1 MAIPLRSADVTTHPA
16 HDRPR
21 ALIGRHRASWWLA
34 VAGAVLGL
42 VVVVC
47 LAAAAYGVIRTA
59 EIRNDLV
66 DRLYPAETE
75 NLRLTAALVDEET
88 GIRGYA
94 ATGDRSFLAPYTAG
108 RAEENRALSRLL
120 ALAGETPE
128 DESLPGDLG
137 IVRTRARDWRT
148 RYAEPVIAEV
158 RAHPG
163 VPTVMNRADDGKV
176 LFDAVRGALARQE
189 AGILAARTQ
198 GRERLADAVR
208 NLVIALIVIGVALLL
223 AAIAFALILRRAI
236 SDPLARL
243 SGDVR
248 QVARGE
254 LRHELS
260 AGGPADIVELA
271 EDVGSMRDRIVDEL
285 AAVERARLRLEAQA
299 TDLERS
305 NAELEQFAYVASHDL
320 QESLRKVASFC
331 QLLQRRYE
339 GQLDERADLYIEFA
353 VDGAKRMQALISD
366 LLAFS
371 RVGRTEFTP
380 APVDLDDALSQ
391 ALDNLTERVAETG
404 ATIEVDE
411 LPTVMGERSLL
422 AAVFQNLVGN
432 AVKFSGDAPPVV
444 RVDARREGKEWVV
457 SCQDEGIGIEPQYA
471 ERVFA
476 IFQRLHAKE
485 AYEGT
490 GIGLALTRKI
500 VEHHGGR
507 IWLDTAVERGTTFRF
522 TLPVVEEVAR

>member
-1 MAIPLRSADVTTHPA
+1 MHPA
-16 HDRPR
+16 RDRPR
-21 ALIGRHRASWWLA
+21 PLIGRHRASWWLA

-42 VVVVC
+42 IVVVC

-59 EIRNDLV
+59 EVRNDLV

-108 RAEENRALSRLL
+108 RAEENRALSRLA

-137 IVRTRARDWRT
+137 IVRTRAQDWRT
-148 RYAEPVIAEV
+148 QYAEPVIAEV
-158 RAHPG
+158 RANPG
-163 VPTVMNRADDGKV
+163 VPTLTNRTGDGKV

-208 NLVIALIVIGVALLL
+208 NLVIALIVIGVALVM
-223 AAIAFALILRRAI
+223 AAIAFAVVLRRTI

-248 QVARGE
+248 QVARGD
-254 LRHELS
+254 LRHELI
-260 AGGPADIVELA
+260 AGGPADIVE
-271 EDVGSMRDRIVDEL
+271 
-285 AAVERARLRLEAQA
+285 RARMRLEEQA

-305 NAELEQFAYVASHDL
+305 NTELEQFAYVASHDL
-320 QESLRKVASFC
+320 QEPLRKVASFC

-339 GQLDERADLYIEFA
+339 GQLDERADQYIEFA

-371 RVGRTEFTP
+371 RVGRAGFTP
-380 APVDLDDALSQ
+380 SPVDLDDALTQ
-391 ALDNLTERVAETG
+391 ALDNLTERIAEKR
-404 ATIEVDE
+404 ATIEVDP

-444 RVDARREGKEWVV
+444 RVDARRDGKEWVV
-457 SCQDEGIGIEPQYA
+457 SCRDEGIGIEPQYA

-485 AYEGT
+485 ADEGT

-507 IWLDTAVERGTTFRF
+507 IWLDTEVERGTTFRF
-522 TLPVVEEVAR
+522 TLPVVEEVVR